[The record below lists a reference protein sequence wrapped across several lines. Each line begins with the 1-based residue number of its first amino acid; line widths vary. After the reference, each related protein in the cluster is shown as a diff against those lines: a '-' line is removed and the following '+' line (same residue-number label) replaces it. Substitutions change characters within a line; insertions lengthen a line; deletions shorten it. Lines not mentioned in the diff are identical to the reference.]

1 MKQTRFIPIEECNL
15 QVREDANGQP
25 SRTVV
30 GHPIVYGVRSVNLT
44 PWSDTRVVFEILE
57 PGCITQDVFDRSDVI
72 YNNNHST
79 RIEDMIGRCY
89 KGKGT
94 LSIKPGE
101 RNVEISCDYP
111 NTTVGNDTL
120 EQIRLGNVFG
130 MSFAFRD
137 DWEDTENGVSYER
150 TNETIDGKEVWLRHV
165 KRIIELYD
173 VANVTHPAYEQTD
186 VATREQFAVIMH
198 RYALHKNYNVTKTAD
213 LNNFTDLTLIN
224 EYAVESIKWAVA
236 NNIISG
242 TSDTS
247 ISPKDFVQRC
257 QVAAILKRFC
267 SQYKPEIKNNENTAS
282 PAAPTANNST
292 KNNSGG
298 GLSNSGGSVKKT
310 PPPISE
316 DDSDD
321 NKNPQSATIET
332 DTANAKPGETIS
344 IDLNLKQNP
353 GILGMVLSLEYDE
366 TAMKLIS
373 VSNGEAV
380 NDVLS
385 LTTSK
390 ELKSGVRFLWDGL
403 DLQAD
408 QVKDGTLLRL
418 EFEILND
425 AVIGNKY
432 PLTLTYNDGDIV
444 DADLNELNLQIRQ
457 GYIEI
462 KEGGY

>member
-165 KRIIELYD
+165 KRIVELYD

-186 VATREQFAVIMH
+186 VATREQSEAIDKAIEEQMKRECGDDDEAKKKAEEEEAAKRAAEEEAKKKAEEEEAAKREAEAKAKEEREARELEDQEQRFREQQAMRLRAQH
-198 RYALHKNYNVTKTAD
+198 RRCEIDFESLNY
-213 LNNFTDLTLIN
+213 
-224 EYAVESIKWAVA
+224 
-236 NNIISG
+236 
-242 TSDTS
+242 
-247 ISPKDFVQRC
+247 
-257 QVAAILKRFC
+257 
-267 SQYKPEIKNNENTAS
+267 
-282 PAAPTANNST
+282 
-292 KNNSGG
+292 
-298 GLSNSGGSVKKT
+298 
-310 PPPISE
+310 
-316 DDSDD
+316 
-321 NKNPQSATIET
+321 
-332 DTANAKPGETIS
+332 
-344 IDLNLKQNP
+344 
-353 GILGMVLSLEYDE
+353 
-366 TAMKLIS
+366 
-373 VSNGEAV
+373 
-380 NDVLS
+380 
-385 LTTSK
+385 
-390 ELKSGVRFLWDGL
+390 
-403 DLQAD
+403 
-408 QVKDGTLLRL
+408 
-418 EFEILND
+418 
-425 AVIGNKY
+425 
-432 PLTLTYNDGDIV
+432 
-444 DADLNELNLQIRQ
+444 
-457 GYIEI
+457 
-462 KEGGY
+462 

>member
-15 QVREDANGQP
+15 QVREDVNGQP

-165 KRIIELYD
+165 KRIVELYD

-186 VATREQFAVIMH
+186 VATREQ
-198 RYALHKNYNVTKTAD
+198 AD
-213 LNNFTDLTLIN
+213 AIN
-224 EYAVESIKWAVA
+224 
-236 NNIISG
+236 
-242 TSDTS
+242 D
-247 ISPKDFVQRC
+247 
-257 QVAAILKRFC
+257 AIEAQLKREAG
-267 SQYKPEIKNNENTAS
+267 Q
-282 PAAPTANNST
+282 
-292 KNNSGG
+292 
-298 GLSNSGGSVKKT
+298 
-310 PPPISE
+310 
-316 DDSDD
+316 
-321 NKNPQSATIET
+321 QET
-332 DTANAKPGETIS
+332 DEEREAREKAEREAAEREANGGETNAEKEAREQREREEQEARELEEQEQRFRETRAMRLRAQRKRTAEEIES
-344 IDLNLKQNP
+344 LN
-353 GILGMVLSLEYDE
+353 Y
-366 TAMKLIS
+366 
-373 VSNGEAV
+373 
-380 NDVLS
+380 
-385 LTTSK
+385 
-390 ELKSGVRFLWDGL
+390 
-403 DLQAD
+403 
-408 QVKDGTLLRL
+408 
-418 EFEILND
+418 
-425 AVIGNKY
+425 
-432 PLTLTYNDGDIV
+432 
-444 DADLNELNLQIRQ
+444 
-457 GYIEI
+457 
-462 KEGGY
+462 

>member
-1 MKQTRFIPIEECNL
+1 MYNENMKQTRFIPIEECNL

-165 KRIIELYD
+165 KRIVELYD

-186 VATREQFAVIMH
+186 VATREQS
-198 RYALHKNYNVTKTAD
+198 
-213 LNNFTDLTLIN
+213 
-224 EYAVESIKWAVA
+224 E
-236 NNIISG
+236 
-242 TSDTS
+242 
-247 ISPKDFVQRC
+247 
-257 QVAAILKRFC
+257 AIDKAIEEQLKREC
-267 SQYKPEIKNNENTAS
+267 GDDEAKKKAEEE
-282 PAAPTANNST
+282 AAKRAAEEEA
-292 KNNSGG
+292 
-298 GLSNSGGSVKKT
+298 KKAA
-310 PPPISE
+310 E
-316 DDSDD
+316 
-321 NKNPQSATIET
+321 
-332 DTANAKPGETIS
+332 AKAKAEREARELEEQEQRFREQQAMRLRFKARR
-344 IDLNLKQNP
+344 LN
-353 GILGMVLSLEYDE
+353 D
-366 TAMKLIS
+366 
-373 VSNGEAV
+373 
-380 NDVLS
+380 
-385 LTTSK
+385 
-390 ELKSGVRFLWDGL
+390 
-403 DLQAD
+403 
-408 QVKDGTLLRL
+408 
-418 EFEILND
+418 EILES
-425 AVIGNKY
+425 
-432 PLTLTYNDGDIV
+432 
-444 DADLNELNLQIRQ
+444 LN
-457 GYIEI
+457 Y
-462 KEGGY
+462 